1 MSSFDLRVAIS
12 KPLWGEYYHWSL
24 DVYDENQDTHWVVEA
39 LGEPYCFTASSDDY
53 DPKSL
58 PQWWKCIDI
67 SRLEHVEVEDLQG
80 IIESV
85 PIRNDLAYWNCQ
97 DYVIEI
103 LDALEEAELVKKTS
117 NYEYVKAA
125 LIQMVGPVEDTRHHI
140 LAYRAIDEEGNDED
154 YDPCDENEADG
165 GASEDDKKIHRV
177 LSEEFVVDPDEDDE
191 TVFER

>member
-1 MSSFDLRVAIS
+1 M
-12 KPLWGEYYHWSL
+12 
-24 DVYDENQDTHWVVEA
+24 
-39 LGEPYCFTASSDDY
+39 
-53 DPKSL
+53 
-58 PQWWKCIDI
+58 
-67 SRLEHVEVEDLQG
+67 
-80 IIESV
+80 
-85 PIRNDLAYWNCQ
+85 
-97 DYVIEI
+97 
-103 LDALEEAELVKKTS
+103 
-117 NYEYVKAA
+117 KAA